1 MGPESV
7 FESMARILNR
17 IEEIKRRFGI
27 YPYNSPKRTGTD
39 FRATLEA
46 ETKDKRNGIE
56 KSGRIDETEGLKNNM
71 IGEVTKNISSGG
83 ENSNNTEG
91 IDTGGRHSNPWRGE
105 ISYNPDGIGRPE
117 VKTKATK
124 NTEGSDGTLFK
135 QLENAVKLASEK
147 FGLPEQ
153 LIKAVIEQ
161 ESGFDPWAVSPKGAI
176 GLMQLMPSTAEI
188 LGVKNPFDIYEN
200 ILGGVGYLKILL
212 DRYGGDLNKAL
223 AAYNAGPMKVKDNV
237 PQIPETKRFIRS
249 VIDSYERFMSFS
261 EGDEF

>member
-71 IGEVTKNISSGG
+71 IGE
-83 ENSNNTEG
+83 
-91 IDTGGRHSNPWRGE
+91 

-124 NTEGSDGTLFK
+124 NTEGSDSTLFK

-212 DRYGGDLNKAL
+212 DRYEGDLNKAL

-249 VIDSYERFMSFS
+249 VIDSYERFMSFG

>member
-27 YPYNSPKRTGTD
+27 YPYNSPKRTSTD

-46 ETKDKRNGIE
+46 ETQDKRNGIE
-56 KSGRIDETEGLKNNM
+56 KSRRIDETRGMKNNM
-71 IGEVTKNISSGG
+71 I
-83 ENSNNTEG
+83 
-91 IDTGGRHSNPWRGE
+91 GE

-117 VKTKATK
+117 VKTEATK

>member
-71 IGEVTKNISSGG
+71 
-83 ENSNNTEG
+83 
-91 IDTGGRHSNPWRGE
+91 RGE

-124 NTEGSDGTLFK
+124 NTEGSDSTLFK

-153 LIKAVIEQ
+153 LIKAVIER

-212 DRYGGDLNKAL
+212 DRYEGDLNKAL

>member
-71 IGEVTKNISSGG
+71 IGE
-83 ENSNNTEG
+83 
-91 IDTGGRHSNPWRGE
+91 

-124 NTEGSDGTLFK
+124 NTEGSDSTLFK

-212 DRYGGDLNKAL
+212 DRYEGDLNKAL